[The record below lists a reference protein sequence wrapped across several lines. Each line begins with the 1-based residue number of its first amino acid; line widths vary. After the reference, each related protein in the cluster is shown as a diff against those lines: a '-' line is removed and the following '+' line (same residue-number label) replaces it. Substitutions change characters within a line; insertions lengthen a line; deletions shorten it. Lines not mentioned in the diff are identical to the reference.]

1 MTDDPIVA
9 EVRKARREILESY
22 GWDYRRMLADAMK
35 RQQESGRPV
44 VSRRKEEPP
53 HGVAL
58 DVYGA
63 PSRRSRPAL
72 GRDADGPGD
81 AGEAGR

>member
-1 MTDDPIVA
+1 MKDDPIVA

-22 GWDYRRMLADAMK
+22 GWDYRKMLADAMK

-53 HGVAL
+53 QGVAP

-63 PSRRSRPAL
+63 ASRRTRPAPE
-72 GRDADGPGD
+72 RDADGPAD
-81 AGEAGR
+81 AG